1 MLPGSPSDLNTGNRT
16 EGATGCPSWCLRVSF
31 NKSEV
36 VRKRIYEGWDR
47 SISYFEQARL
57 EELEEELE
65 IERGNR
71 AKAEKQRQLLSRE
84 LEEIGEKLE
93 ESGNAT
99 ATQGQKNR
107 ERSGCGCEY
116 NGPSWPHR
124 CGRDR
129 GKKELTAYISDIV
142 CDAVGANSLRR
153 TTLKRTV
160 AIAFYIRLR
169 KALGAA
175 LYLEGDRPNTT
186 LQ

>member
-1 MLPGSPSDLNTGNRT
+1 MKDGTDQFRISNRRDLRSSRRSWKSS
-16 EGATGCPSWCLRVSF
+16 GATGRRRRSSASYLAGNSRRLARNWKSLETPPPLRD
-31 NKSEV
+31 
-36 VRKRIYEGWDR
+36 KRIEREAGAGA
-47 SISYFEQARL
+47 STMARH
-57 EELEEELE
+57 
-65 IERGNR
+65 G
-71 AKAEKQRQLLSRE
+71 
-84 LEEIGEKLE
+84 
-93 ESGNAT
+93 
-99 ATQGQKNR
+99 
-107 ERSGCGCEY
+107 
-116 NGPSWPHR
+116 PHR